1 MYKADLHHTVY
12 SSNIAN
18 THTHTHA
25 AKNSDK
31 EFLYEKNCRFHRHF
45 RIQLPIDLLRF
56 KIGMGRDKDLEDIKA
71 LELVKDAVIKED
83 GQVVSVEVENEEDFE
98 KVMDRVVNI
107 FRRIDDKSEVSYK
120 FGLNRE

>member
-1 MYKADLHHTVY
+1 MTRTYAVKYKSKSKMLTTPEQVAQT
-12 SSNIAN
+12 
-18 THTHTHA
+18 
-25 AKNSDK
+25 
-31 EFLYEKNCRFHRHF
+31 
-45 RIQLPIDLLRF
+45 
-56 KIGMGRDKDLEDIKA
+56 GEDIKA

>member
-1 MYKADLHHTVY
+1 MTRTYAVKYKSKSKMLTTLEQVAQT
-12 SSNIAN
+12 
-18 THTHTHA
+18 
-25 AKNSDK
+25 
-31 EFLYEKNCRFHRHF
+31 E
-45 RIQLPIDLLRF
+45 
-56 KIGMGRDKDLEDIKA
+56 EDIKA

>member
-1 MYKADLHHTVY
+1 MLTTPELVAQT
-12 SSNIAN
+12 
-18 THTHTHA
+18 
-25 AKNSDK
+25 
-31 EFLYEKNCRFHRHF
+31 E
-45 RIQLPIDLLRF
+45 
-56 KIGMGRDKDLEDIKA
+56 EDIKA

-83 GQVVSVEVENEEDFE
+83 GQVVTVEVENEEDFE

>member
-1 MYKADLHHTVY
+1 MTRTYAVKYKSKSKMLTTPEQV
-12 SSNIAN
+12 
-18 THTHTHA
+18 
-25 AKNSDK
+25 AKT
-31 EFLYEKNCRFHRHF
+31 E
-45 RIQLPIDLLRF
+45 
-56 KIGMGRDKDLEDIKA
+56 EDIKA

-83 GQVVSVEVENEEDFE
+83 GQVVTVEVENEEDFE

>member
-1 MYKADLHHTVY
+1 MTRTYAVKYKSKSKMLTTPEQV
-12 SSNIAN
+12 
-18 THTHTHA
+18 
-25 AKNSDK
+25 AKT
-31 EFLYEKNCRFHRHF
+31 E
-45 RIQLPIDLLRF
+45 
-56 KIGMGRDKDLEDIKA
+56 EDIKA
-71 LELVKDAVIKED
+71 LALVKDAVIKED

>member
-1 MYKADLHHTVY
+1 MTRTYAVKYKSKSKMLTTPEQV
-12 SSNIAN
+12 
-18 THTHTHA
+18 
-25 AKNSDK
+25 AKT
-31 EFLYEKNCRFHRHF
+31 E
-45 RIQLPIDLLRF
+45 
-56 KIGMGRDKDLEDIKA
+56 EDIKA
-71 LELVKDAVIKED
+71 SALVKDAVIKED